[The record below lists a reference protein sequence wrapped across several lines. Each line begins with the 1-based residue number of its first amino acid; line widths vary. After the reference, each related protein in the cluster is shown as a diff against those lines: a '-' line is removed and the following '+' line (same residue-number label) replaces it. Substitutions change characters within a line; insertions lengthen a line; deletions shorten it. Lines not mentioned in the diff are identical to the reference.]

1 MGKHTHQPLFQIT
14 IETCGGTEMKF
25 WVKRGYQIGN
35 VGRRLYQK
43 MLKLEVISRD
53 CECGYALSC
62 DDVRMEWHKRW
73 KDYNIR
79 DGLEVLPRIVV
90 WVHPRIPYGWV
101 DPRGGHRGG
110 PGVAGR

>member
-1 MGKHTHQPLFQIT
+1 M

-25 WVKRGYQIGN
+25 WVKRGYTISN
-35 VGRRLYQK
+35 LGRRLYQK

-73 KDYNIR
+73 KDYNIK
-79 DGLEVLPRIVV
+79 DDVEVLPRIVV
-90 WVHPRIPYGWV
+90 FVRLFGT
-101 DPRGGHRGG
+101 
-110 PGVAGR
+110 